1 MKYVKTFNESEE
13 TLIGDLDQLG
23 LESMKG
29 WILALQQWNSDD
41 VENYFY
47 YLCITAPNIYAAVE
61 QMIIGVGGEDIAI
74 EPEEVD
80 KYGFN
85 VVQEIADMTGD
96 EWGISIMAAWE
107 GLIPKGK
114 TSDSVQI
121 NQVNPFSI
129 ISELETNFSN
139 VSAILRQSPEGNI

>member
-29 WILALQQWNSDD
+29 WILALQPWNSDD
-41 VENYFY
+41 VENYF

-61 QMIIGVGGEDIAI
+61 QMMIGVGGEDIEI
-74 EPEEVD
+74 EPDEID

-85 VVQEIADMTGD
+85 VVQKIADMTGD
-96 EWGISIMAAWE
+96 EWGITILAAWE

-114 TSDSVQI
+114 TPDSVQI
-121 NQVNPFSI
+121 NLVNPFSI

-139 VSAILRQSPEGNI
+139 VSAILRQSPEGNL

>member
-29 WILALQQWNSDD
+29 WTLALQQWNYDD
-41 VENYFY
+41 VESYFF

-61 QMIIGVGGEDIAI
+61 QMMIGVGGKDIEI

-85 VVQEIADMTGD
+85 VVQKIADMTG
-96 EWGISIMAAWE
+96 EITILAAWE

>member
-29 WILALQQWNSDD
+29 WILALQPWNSDD

-47 YLCITAPNIYAAVE
+47 LCITAPNIYVAAE
-61 QMIIGVGGEDIAI
+61 QMMIGVGEDIEI
-74 EPEEVD
+74 EPDEVD

-85 VVQEIADMTGD
+85 VVQKIADMTGD
-96 EWGISIMAAWE
+96 EWGITILAAWE

-114 TSDSVQI
+114 TPDSVQI
-121 NQVNPFSI
+121 NLVNPFSI

-139 VSAILRQSPEGNI
+139 VSAILRQSPEGNL

>member
-1 MKYVKTFNESEE
+1 MKYVKAFNESEK

-29 WILALQQWNSDD
+29 WILALQPWNSDD

-47 YLCITAPNIYAAVE
+47 LCITAPNIYVAVE
-61 QMIIGVGGEDIAI
+61 QMMIGVGEDIEI
-74 EPEEVD
+74 EPDEVD

-85 VVQEIADMTGD
+85 VVQKIADMTGD
-96 EWGISIMAAWE
+96 EWGITILAAWE

-114 TSDSVQI
+114 TPDSVQI
-121 NQVNPFSI
+121 NLVNPFSI

-139 VSAILRQSPEGNI
+139 VSAILRQSPEGNL

>member
-29 WILALQQWNSDD
+29 WILALQQWNYDD
-41 VENYFY
+41 VESYFF

-61 QMIIGVGGEDIAI
+61 QMMIGVGGEDIEI

-85 VVQEIADMTGD
+85 VVQKIADMTG
-96 EWGISIMAAWE
+96 EITILAAWE

>member
-1 MKYVKTFNESEE
+1 
-13 TLIGDLDQLG
+13 
-23 LESMKG
+23 
-29 WILALQQWNSDD
+29 
-41 VENYFY
+41 
-47 YLCITAPNIYAAVE
+47 
-61 QMIIGVGGEDIAI
+61 
-74 EPEEVD
+74 
-80 KYGFN
+80 
-85 VVQEIADMTGD
+85 
-96 EWGISIMAAWE
+96 MAAWE

>member
-1 MKYVKTFNESEE
+1 
-13 TLIGDLDQLG
+13 
-23 LESMKG
+23 MKG
-29 WILALQQWNSDD
+29 WTLALQQWNYDD
-41 VENYFY
+41 VESYFF

-61 QMIIGVGGEDIAI
+61 QMMIGVGGKDIEI

-85 VVQEIADMTGD
+85 VVQKIADMTG
-96 EWGISIMAAWE
+96 EITILAAWE

>member
-29 WILALQQWNSDD
+29 WTLALQQWNYDD
-41 VENYFY
+41 VESYFF

-61 QMIIGVGGEDIAI
+61 QMMIGVGGEDIEI

-85 VVQEIADMTGD
+85 VVQKIADMTG
-96 EWGISIMAAWE
+96 EITILAAWE

>member
-13 TLIGDLDQLG
+13 TLIRDLDQLG

-29 WILALQQWNSDD
+29 WILALQPWNSDD

-47 YLCITAPNIYAAVE
+47 LCITAPNIYVAVE
-61 QMIIGVGGEDIAI
+61 QMMIGVGEDIEI
-74 EPEEVD
+74 EPDEVD

-85 VVQEIADMTGD
+85 VVQKIADMTGD
-96 EWGISIMAAWE
+96 EWGITILAAWE

-114 TSDSVQI
+114 TPDSVQI
-121 NQVNPFSI
+121 NLVNPFSI

-139 VSAILRQSPEGNI
+139 VSAILRQSPEGNL

>member
-1 MKYVKTFNESEE
+1 
-13 TLIGDLDQLG
+13 
-23 LESMKG
+23 
-29 WILALQQWNSDD
+29 
-41 VENYFY
+41 
-47 YLCITAPNIYAAVE
+47 
-61 QMIIGVGGEDIAI
+61 
-74 EPEEVD
+74 
-80 KYGFN
+80 

>member
-1 MKYVKTFNESEE
+1 MKYITPFNESEE

-29 WILALQQWNSDD
+29 WILALQPWNSDD

-47 YLCITAPNIYAAVE
+47 LCITAPNIYVAVE
-61 QMIIGVGGEDIAI
+61 QMMIGVGEDIEI
-74 EPEEVD
+74 EPDEVD

-85 VVQEIADMTGD
+85 VVQKIADMTGD
-96 EWGISIMAAWE
+96 EWGITILAAWE

-114 TSDSVQI
+114 TPDSVQI
-121 NQVNPFSI
+121 NLVNPFSI

-139 VSAILRQSPEGNI
+139 VSAILRQSPEGNL